1 MHTKEVGSFL
11 SFVVPISFTI
21 ACARYP
27 IEEIQCDITAASSGT
42 RSWPSQTEHHEFW
55 PEYGPSQ
62 DFSNISSLQDN
73 FSDVASEDMRRPV
86 PNFDEE
92 DDVEEGLGQPSS
104 DEDPPQEP
112 EQTETEFD
120 ESFQPEDADN
130 LRRIIG
136 DLCAA
141 TPPVLSVTMPW
152 ELPGISLVLGD
163 ETPIVPTPVL
173 HPVPVLEDEPMIV
186 LESHRTA
193 RVDRIRGS
201 FHECIDFKLT
211 LADSEI
217 LAARW
222 SRALEKWY
230 LIFARGRSGW
240 PEGYDIY
247 DIVSKR
253 GLSGLRPLFGSRSQ
267 NTVLK
272 RANSIIRFTHWFTKF
287 SFSITPF
294 PLTAADVEA
303 YLEHLQEQEAS
314 PSALSSFVE
323 AVNFCEKV
331 LNIPHVATAITP
343 KAMNICE
350 LANSRRHE
358 KRQARVLSVVEVASL
373 EEFLSNERNLIVD
386 RFAAGCFLFA
396 LYSRSRWSD
405 LRCVYSHTADIV
417 EIEGKITGYLE
428 YKTRNHKTA
437 RLVQKQGLSMP
448 LVAPVWGVGETP
460 WVLEFVKVARLADR
474 PLEHLDQAPMLP
486 APTEDGQWTDRST
499 STLEAKKWLLSIL
512 FRSLGQDPDTT
523 TIHCLKSTALSWA
536 GKAGLSAEVRQILGH
551 HSTGKKS
558 HEIYNRD
565 LLADPLRQFD
575 LLLQR
580 IRTGAFLPDSS
591 RSGMMT
597 SAANEDAKDIYRPD
611 PTVNESSES
620 SSTDSSSE
628 DESLG
633 SDQHQDIVYDPI
645 LQKESWNPDFRMYKH
660 KRTQVVHLLAEGTT
674 AGSFSCGVKLSG
686 EYIEVETSRFLEFRK
701 CKRCATA
708 KPIKDVGALAS
719 ALKKQRLESTRA

>member
-1 MHTKEVGSFL
+1 M
-11 SFVVPISFTI
+11 
-21 ACARYP
+21 
-27 IEEIQCDITAASSGT
+27 
-42 RSWPSQTEHHEFW
+42 
-55 PEYGPSQ
+55 
-62 DFSNISSLQDN
+62 
-73 FSDVASEDMRRPV
+73 
-86 PNFDEE
+86 
-92 DDVEEGLGQPSS
+92 
-104 DEDPPQEP
+104 
-112 EQTETEFD
+112 
-120 ESFQPEDADN
+120 
-130 LRRIIG
+130 
-136 DLCAA
+136 
-141 TPPVLSVTMPW
+141 
-152 ELPGISLVLGD
+152 
-163 ETPIVPTPVL
+163 
-173 HPVPVLEDEPMIV
+173 
-186 LESHRTA
+186 
-193 RVDRIRGS
+193 
-201 FHECIDFKLT
+201 
-211 LADSEI
+211 
-217 LAARW
+217 
-222 SRALEKWY
+222 
-230 LIFARGRSGW
+230 
-240 PEGYDIY
+240 
-247 DIVSKR
+247 
-253 GLSGLRPLFGSRSQ
+253 
-267 NTVLK
+267 LK

-417 EIEGKITGYLE
+417 AIEGKITGYLE

-448 LVAPVWGVGETP
+448 LVAPVWGVGKTH

-512 FRSLGQDPDTT
+512 FRSLGQDPDAT

-597 SAANEDAKDIYRPD
+597 SAANEDPKDIYRPD

-633 SDQHQDIVYDPI
+633 SDQYQDIVYDPI

>member
-1 MHTKEVGSFL
+1 MPREFSFFII
-11 SFVVPISFTI
+11 SISFTT
-21 ACARYP
+21 ACTRYP
-27 IEEIQCDITAASSGT
+27 IEEIQNNITAASSGT
-42 RSWPSQTEHHEFW
+42 RSRPSQEEHHEFW

-86 PNFDEE
+86 PDFDGE
-92 DDVEEGLGQPSS
+92 DDVEEGLGQPSG

-112 EQTETEFD
+112 EQPETDLD
-120 ESFQPEDADN
+120 ESFQPEDADD
-130 LRRIIG
+130 LGGIVG

-173 HPVPVLEDEPMIV
+173 HPVPVLEDEPPIV
-186 LESHRTA
+186 SESHRTA

-211 LADSEI
+211 LADTEI

-247 DIVSKR
+247 DIVSKK

-294 PLTAADVEA
+294 PLTTADVEA

-314 PSALSSFVE
+314 PSELSSFVE

-358 KRQARVLSVVEVASL
+358 KRQARVLSVVEVAAL
-373 EEFLSNERNLIVD
+373 EGFLSNERNLIVD

-448 LVAPVWGVGETP
+448 LVAPVWGVGKTP
-460 WVLEFVKVARLADR
+460 WVLEFVKVAKLADR
-474 PLEHLDQAPMLP
+474 PLEHLDQVPMLP

-512 FRSLGQDPDTT
+512 FRALGQDPDAT

-597 SAANEDAKDIYRPD
+597 SAANEDPKDIYRPD
-611 PTVNESSES
+611 PTVDESSES

-633 SDQHQDIVYDPI
+633 SDQYQDIVYDPI

>member
-1 MHTKEVGSFL
+1 MPRESL
-11 SFVVPISFTI
+11 SFVIPISFTI

-27 IEEIQCDITAASSGT
+27 IEEIQYDITAASSGT
-42 RSWPSQTEHHEFW
+42 RSWPSQTEQHESW

-86 PNFDEE
+86 PDFDEG
-92 DDVEEGLGQPSS
+92 DDVEEGLRRPSS

-173 HPVPVLEDEPMIV
+173 HPVPVLEDEPMIA

-217 LAARW
+217 FAARW

-247 DIVSKR
+247 DIVAKR

-272 RANSIIRFTHWFTKF
+272 RANSIIRFTRWFTKF

-358 KRQARVLSVVEVASL
+358 KRQARVLSVVVASL

-417 EIEGKITGYLE
+417 EIEGKITGYIE

-448 LVAPVWGVGETP
+448 LVAPVWGVGKTP

-512 FRSLGQDPDTT
+512 FRSLGQDPDAT

-597 SAANEDAKDIYRPD
+597 SAANEDPKDIYRPD

-633 SDQHQDIVYDPI
+633 SDQYQDIVYDPI